1 MACLW
6 QYSIGQYFKNNLWVL
21 GLSLN
26 IMHYH
31 AAYHESC
38 WQASLHSLWF
48 LLLQRVRRLFVSR
61 CLWKESLRQVR
72 FGKAQHWAKR
82 NASWIDFRHLSIS
95 FHVSTF
101 RFPHIS
107 RFSGSLQS
115 TAAQQAC
122 RFEPG
127 WSHSTAWGQCRCC
140 STGTRQKLSHVLS
153 DSSGLVA
160 SWYSAVL
167 AHMI

>member
-6 QYSIGQYFKNNLWVL
+6 QYSQYFKNNLWVL

-72 FGKAQHWAKR
+72 FGKDQHWAKR

-107 RFSGSLQS
+107 RFSGHVAKQSS
-115 TAAQQAC
+115 TASVSFRARLKSQHSMRSMSMLQHGNAPKARP
-122 RFEPG
+122 RFVRLQWP
-127 WSHSTAWGQCRCC
+127 R
-140 STGTRQKLSHVLS
+140 
-153 DSSGLVA
+153 GLV
-160 SWYSAVL
+160 V
-167 AHMI
+167 